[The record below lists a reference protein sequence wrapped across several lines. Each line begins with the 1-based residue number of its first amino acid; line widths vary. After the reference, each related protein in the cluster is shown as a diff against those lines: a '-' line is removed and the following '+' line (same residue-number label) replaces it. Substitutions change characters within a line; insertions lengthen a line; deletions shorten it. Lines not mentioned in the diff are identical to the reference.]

1 LTIALAEATSNEVI
15 YEVVKLLVEKVRL
28 YAGKFL
34 AAIPRAREKAIS
46 AARRVF
52 SLVVRGESKKA
63 AESMRMHLKLAKVKD
78 RLKDVISEGIAQT
91 SQKP

>member
-1 LTIALAEATSNEVI
+1 MTIALAEATSNEVI
-15 YEVVKLLVEKVRL
+15 YEVVKLLVAEVKL

-46 AARRVF
+46 AASRVF
-52 SLVVRGESKKA
+52 SVVVKGESNKA
-63 AESMRMHLKLAKVKD
+63 AESMRMHLELVKD
-78 RLKDVISEGIAQT
+78 KLKDVISEGIAQT